1 MKAINRKWRICC
13 LLMLITLGITTVK
26 AQAPAAKTVNINFK
40 SVPVATVLNAIQ
52 KQTDLNFVYSST
64 LAATWPK
71 VTVRASK
78 KPAEEVIK
86 EITGIIGCTYSIKSN
101 IVTITQQRLS
111 GKERTIKGH
120 VRDNDG
126 ELLVGVPVCIGESR
140 VCTITDADGFYT
152 FKIPVEATTL
162 KFSYVGM
169 ETVYATI
176 PRGTSDVTREITMH
190 PDVMLDEVLVTGYQ
204 QIESGRATGSFDIIK
219 PEQLKTVVSSD
230 VVDNLEGVVPG
241 LAIDGN
247 GNMIVRGQATIYA
260 ETKPLIVVDGFPME
274 YGTYNVNPQD
284 IESISVLKDAA
295 AASIW
300 GVRAANG
307 VLVITT
313 KKGKMNKKTEV
324 SYNGSI
330 KLGSRFDVASMN
342 LLGSADMIAWE
353 REHIANNE
361 NYIERRENYGTYYSE
376 ATDIQRQYELG
387 QISEGERD
395 SRFAALASYDNTK
408 DIQKE
413 FYRPSLLQMHN
424 ITVSGGGANTSNY
437 LSFNFENNLATLK
450 GNDLNR
456 AGIQW
461 NSILEICKNIRMTS
475 GMRGNY
481 STQDVY
487 SFSPNDIMPYVHLK
501 DAQGNYVNEYHGV
514 AQSWKDRLEGEG
526 YVDWSYNRLKD
537 RDLVSN
543 NVKHYNIQANLQFD
557 FTLPYG
563 FVFTTSGMVAIDHNS
578 QETIYDRLSYNVR
591 NQFNQFTSNQGG
603 VLTHYIPE
611 GATMDKSDMN
621 SISYTWRNV
630 LNWKYE
636 KDDWFAT
643 AMAGCEMFAIRT
655 KSSSNTYYGFD
666 PQAMTF
672 ANSTMNF
679 DTLRTGVMGY
689 NPTSVSTLFYNPL
702 LGDAEDR
709 FFSTFFTASAT
720 YKDRYTVFASM
731 RYDKT
736 NLFGRSGKYRDS
748 PTWSVGGMWD
758 ISKEQFFQIP
768 AIDRLALKASYGL
781 SGNIDKSTSPYLI
794 AWSGLDMYSGLSTLS
809 INNPENKDLRW
820 EKVYTFNLGI
830 DLSAWKNRL
839 NFSLDFYNRPT
850 HDALG
855 QTIIDP
861 TLGFDSV
868 MKNTSNILNRGID
881 MSIGGTTVRTKD
893 FSWNTTLTFSYNYN
907 KVTKVLSGEPTTN
920 VALEKNPL
928 EGKPVD
934 YVMVYRLG
942 KLDAAGNPQMM
953 DAAGE
958 LYNYQA
964 TGSFTLDDLLYLG
977 RLSPKYYGAWSN
989 TLRYKSF
996 DLAFMIT
1003 YKLGHKM
1010 MMPTISNVDYGERP
1024 YKDFANRW
1032 MKAGDEDK
1040 TWIPKDPVDGHGHD
1054 YILAVN
1060 QNDHMVEKGDI
1071 LRLKSISL
1079 GYDFTSLLKKGTW
1092 VKSIY
1097 ARVSAENV
1105 WYHAANRDG
1114 IDPDNTISTGR
1125 GVNYLGDLPH
1135 YYTLTLNVNF

>member
-1 MKAINRKWRICC
+1 MRGIRH
-13 LLMLITLGITTVK
+13 LMLLTLMFLFASVTVK
-26 AQAPAAKTVNINFK
+26 AAMPADTPVTINYK
-40 SVPVATVLNAIQ
+40 SAPVANILKDVQ
-52 KQTDLNFVYSST
+52 RQSGLNFFYSAD
-64 LAATWPK
+64 LAKEWPRITIK
-71 VTVRASK
+71 LTK
-78 KPAEEVIK
+78 TPAK
-86 EITGIIGCTYSIKSN
+86 EAVDQIVKMIGCEYSIKSN
-101 IVTITQQRLS
+101 IVTISKQKLS
-111 GKERTIKGH
+111 GRERTIRGH

-126 ELLVGVPVCIGESR
+126 ELLVGVPVCIGETR
-140 VCTITDADGFYT
+140 VCTVTDADGYYT
-152 FKIPVEATTL
+152 FKIPVEQTTL

-169 ETVYATI
+169 ETVYANI
-176 PRGTSDVTREITMH
+176 PRGTSDVTREVTMH

-230 VVDNLEGVVPG
+230 VVDNLEGIVPG
-241 LAIDGN
+241 LAVDGN

-307 VLVITT
+307 VIVITT
-313 KKGKMNKKTEV
+313 KKGSRNHKTEV

-330 KLGSRFDVASMN
+330 KVGSRFDVSSMN
-342 LLGSADMIAWE
+342 LINSAEQIAWE
-353 REHIANNE
+353 REHIDNNE
-361 NYIERRENYGTYYSE
+361 GFILRRETYGAYFTE
-376 ATDIQRQYELG
+376 ATDIQRLFENG
-387 QISEGERD
+387 MISESERD
-395 SRFAALASYDNTK
+395 SRFAQLAAYDNTK
-408 DIQKE
+408 DIEKA

-424 ITVSGGGANTSNY
+424 VTVSGGSANASNY

-461 NSILEICKNIRMTS
+461 NSILEVAKNVKMTT
-475 GMRGNY
+475 GLRGNY
-481 STQDVY
+481 STQDTY
-487 SFSPNDIMPYVHLK
+487 QFSPRNIMPYVHLT

-514 AQSWKDRLEGEG
+514 AQTWKDRLEGEG

-557 FTLPYG
+557 FTLPFGLVY
-563 FVFTTSGMVAIDHNS
+563 TTSGMFVVDHS
-578 QETIYDRLSYNVR
+578 GQEIISDRLSYSVR
-591 NQFNQFTSNQGG
+591 DQFNQFTNNTGG
-603 VLTHYIPE
+603 ILTHYMPE
-611 GATMDKSDMN
+611 GAQMDKTQMN
-621 SISYTWRNV
+621 STSYTWRNV
-630 LNWKYE
+630 LNWKYD
-636 KDDWFAT
+636 KGDWYAT

-655 KSSSNTYYGFD
+655 KITSDTYYGFD
-666 PQAMTF
+666 PQAMTY
-672 ANSTMNF
+672 ANSTLDF
-679 DTLRTGVMGY
+679 GTLRQGVMGY
-689 NPTSVSTLFYNPL
+689 DPQNTTTLFYNPL
-702 LGDAEDR
+702 VSDAEDR
-709 FFSTFFTASAT
+709 YFSTFFTASTT
-720 YKDRYTVFASM
+720 YKNRYTVFASM

-758 ISKEQFFQIP
+758 ISKEQFFQIA

-794 AWSGLDMYSGLSTLS
+794 AWSGLDMFSGLSTLS

-830 DLSAWKNRL
+830 DFSAWKNRL

-868 MKNTSNILNRGID
+868 LKNTSSILNRGID
-881 MSIGGTTVRTKD
+881 MSIGGTPVRTKD

-1040 TWIPKDPVDGHGHD
+1040 TWIPKDPVDGHGND

-1079 GYDFTSLLKKGTW
+1079 GYDFTSLLKKGAW

-1114 IDPDNTISTGR
+1114 IDPDNTVNTGR